1 MLVLIYLLS
10 VLLLYLIIREDIIKI
25 GYKSTLKN
33 LYKYYKFDIIW
44 ILFPIINTCIILLWV
59 IMKLKKN

>member
-25 GYKSTLKN
+25 GYKPTLKN